1 MKNQM
6 EEKEEVNYLFN
17 LQKRLYDLTMES
29 TSNEVS
35 IEPNNYNN
43 NNNIYRKIDILIA
56 VINII
61 K

>member
-1 MKNQM
+1 MKNKM

-35 IEPNNYNN
+35 IEPNN

>member
-35 IEPNNYNN
+35 IEPNNNN

>member
-35 IEPNNYNN
+35 IEPNN

>member
-1 MKNQM
+1 MKNKM

-43 NNNIYRKIDILIA
+43 NIYRKIDILIA